1 MYEVATGLLAVVSTV
16 LAVVLLVC
24 NSDRKEWKQSCKSW
38 DATNERNNNW
48 HRDQRWDLEE
58 SLTKNF
64 NEQLINRGL
73 AVYRLNDKT
82 GEIKLDRSKFDELVV
97 VK

>member
-1 MYEVATGLLAVVSTV
+1 MYEVTTAILTIVSTV
-16 LAVVLLVC
+16 LAIVLVVC

-48 HRDQRWDLEE
+48 HRDQRYDLEARLE
-58 SLTKNF
+58 KHF